1 LSWFTSR
8 QAAIIEE
15 AQPSRRWNDI
25 KPIRWL
31 RRAAS
36 DDATLPARSRRLR
49 QPLGPTGLPESL
61 KSFTDEIGRDSGIR
75 FHHDV
80 HEIDL
85 PALVA
90 RLVFHIARKA

>member
-1 LSWFTSR
+1 VASTGVLGRRDAPSPKQTPAPAAWTYWTSGIS
-8 QAAIIEE
+8 QV
-15 AQPSRRWNDI
+15 
-25 KPIRWL
+25 
-31 RRAAS
+31 
-36 DDATLPARSRRLR
+36 
-49 QPLGPTGLPESL
+49 
-61 KSFTDEIGRDSGIR
+61 FTDEIGRDSGIR